1 MTDVNGDPQRGRHKV
16 FLGMAAG
23 VGKTYAML
31 DEGHEF
37 LEDGEDVVVGVVE
50 THGRVATA
58 ARTAGLEI
66 LPRRTVEYRG
76 SALEEMDLPGIIA
89 RRPAV
94 CLIDELAH
102 TNAPGLE
109 HGKRY
114 EDVEDVL
121 DAGIDVVSTMN
132 VQHLESLNDL
142 VTELTGV
149 RVRETV
155 PDAVLARADDVVVVD
170 LTPEELLERLR
181 AGRVYPK
188 ERIETALN
196 GFFTIENLVSLREV
210 ALRQVAE
217 AVGAQRVT
225 RVELGTRGRSVS
237 GEAAASAVAERLLA
251 LVRPR
256 PEDQRVVRRAWRSAQ
271 RLGAPLDVL
280 WVQPTRDLGDEE
292 DSGLRALRRLCAL
305 LGAELHVIES
315 DDVTRTVRQFAR
327 DRRTTYVLLGSPHT
341 PRGVDRLR
349 DPLPIRLVRALE
361 GIDVRI
367 VADRALRD
375 APEENETTW

>member
-1 MTDVNGDPQRGRHKV
+1 VNGPAPERGRHKV

-31 DEGHEF
+31 EEGHEY
-37 LEDGEDVVVGVVE
+37 LEDGDDIVVGVLE
-50 THGRVATA
+50 THGREATA
-58 ARTAGLEI
+58 ARAAGLEV

-76 SALEEMDLPGIIA
+76 SQLEEMDLPGIITRA
-89 RRPAV
+89 PAV

-102 TNAPGLE
+102 TNAPGVE
-109 HGKRY
+109 HAKRY

-121 DAGIDVVSTMN
+121 AAGIHVVSTMN

-155 PDAVLARADDVVVVD
+155 PDAVLGRADDVVVVD
-170 LTPEELLERLR
+170 LTPAELLERLR
-181 AGRVYPK
+181 AGRIYPA
-188 ERIETALN
+188 ERIGAALN
-196 GFFTIENLVSLREV
+196 GFFTIENLAALREV

-217 AVGAQRVT
+217 AAGAHRVA

-237 GEAAASAVAERLLA
+237 ADAASAAVAERLLA

-256 PEDQRVVRRAWRSAQ
+256 PEDQRIVRRAWRSAQ

-280 WVQPTRDLGDEE
+280 WVQPTRDLGEEE
-292 DSGLRALRRLCAL
+292 DRGLRALRRLCGL
-305 LGAELHVIES
+305 LGAELHIVES
-315 DDVTRTVRQFAR
+315 DDVPRAVREFAGEHG
-327 DRRTTYVLLGSPHT
+327 TTYVLLGSPARE
-341 PRGVDRLR
+341 RGIARLR
-349 DPLPIRLVRALE
+349 DALPVRLVRALE

-367 VADRALRD
+367 VADRARRD
-375 APEENETTW
+375 AGRDREDAR

>member
-1 MTDVNGDPQRGRHKV
+1 MDRPDRGRHKV

-31 DEGHEF
+31 EEGHEY
-37 LEDGEDVVVGVVE
+37 LEDGDDVVLGVLE
-50 THGRVATA
+50 THGREATA
-58 ARTAGLEI
+58 GRAVGLEI
-66 LPRRTVEYRG
+66 LPRRTVHYRG
-76 SALEEMDLPGIIA
+76 STLEEMDLPGILQ

-102 TNAPGLE
+102 TNAPGVE

-121 DAGIDVVSTMN
+121 DAGIHVVSTMN

-155 PDAVLARADDVVVVD
+155 P
-170 LTPEELLERLR
+170 EELLERLR
-181 AGRVYPK
+181 AGRVYPQ
-188 ERIETALN
+188 ERIEAALN
-196 GFFTIENLVSLREV
+196 GFFTVENLVSLREV

-225 RVELGTRGRSVS
+225 RVELGSRGRSMS
-237 GEAAASAVAERLLA
+237 GEKAASAVAERLLA

-256 PEDQRVVRRAWRSAQ
+256 PQDQRVVRRAWRSAQ

-292 DSGLRALRRLCAL
+292 DRGLRALRRLCAL

-315 DDVTRTVRQFAR
+315 DDVTRTVKEFAR
-327 DRRTTYVLLGSPHT
+327 ERRTTYVLLGSPHV
-341 PRGVDRLR
+341 PRGLDRFR
-349 DPLPIRLVRALE
+349 DALPVRLVRALE

-375 APEENETTW
+375 DPEEQETAW

>member
-1 MTDVNGDPQRGRHKV
+1 VNDRPDRGRHKV

-31 DEGHEF
+31 EEGHEY
-37 LEDGEDVVVGVVE
+37 LEDGDDVVVGVLE
-50 THGRVATA
+50 THGREATA
-58 ARTAGLEI
+58 ARAAGLEI
-66 LPRRTVEYRG
+66 LPRRIVDYRG
-76 SALEEMDLPGIIA
+76 SVLEEMDLPGILV

-102 TNAPGLE
+102 TNAPGVE

-114 EDVEDVL
+114 EDVVDAL
-121 DAGIDVVSTMN
+121 DAGIHVVSTMN

-181 AGRVYPK
+181 AGRVYPQ
-188 ERIETALN
+188 ERIEAALN
-196 GFFTIENLVSLREV
+196 GFFTVENLVSLREV

-225 RVELGTRGRSVS
+225 RVELGSRGRSMS
-237 GEAAASAVAERLLA
+237 GEKAASAVAERLLA

-256 PEDQRVVRRAWRSAQ
+256 PQDQRVVRRAWRSAQ

-292 DSGLRALRRLCAL
+292 DRGLRALRRLCAL

-315 DDVTRTVRQFAR
+315 DDVTRTVKEFAR
-327 DRRTTYVLLGSPHT
+327 ERRTTYVLLGSPHV
-341 PRGVDRLR
+341 PRGLDRFR
-349 DPLPIRLVRALE
+349 DALPVRLVRALD

-367 VADRALRD
+367 VANRALRD
-375 APEENETTW
+375 DPDEQEATW

>member
-1 MTDVNGDPQRGRHKV
+1 MRWTCRASSP
-16 FLGMAAG
+16 A
-23 VGKTYAML
+23 
-31 DEGHEF
+31 
-37 LEDGEDVVVGVVE
+37 
-50 THGRVATA
+50 
-58 ARTAGLEI
+58 
-66 LPRRTVEYRG
+66 
-76 SALEEMDLPGIIA
+76 
-89 RRPAV
+89 RPAV

-102 TNAPGLE
+102 TNAPGVE

-181 AGRVYPK
+181 AGRVYPQ
-188 ERIETALN
+188 ERIEAALN
-196 GFFTIENLVSLREV
+196 GFFTIENLVALREV

-217 AVGAQRVT
+217 AAGAQRIT

-292 DSGLRALRRLCAL
+292 DRGLRALRRLCAL

-315 DDVTRTVRQFAR
+315 DDVTRTVQQFAR
-327 DRRTTYVLLGSPHT
+327 DRRTTYVLLGSPHP
-341 PRGVDRLR
+341 PRGLDRLR
-349 DPLPIRLVRALE
+349 DALPVRLARALD

-375 APEENETTW
+375 DPDERESSW